1 MALTAEK
8 STQVAASDAPGT
20 ILMPADM
27 GAKLRFKYFTFTQGA
42 AAGDANSTVDLCEL
56 PAGKVR
62 IFGGLSRVSTSA
74 FGASR
79 VLDVGHTGFTQPD
92 GTAVAAAEAALHS
105 AADIS
110 AAGGFAPADET
121 GNDQTFVYHSRT
133 RVLIRAKCE
142 GGTIPIAATIEGF
155 IVYAHE

>member
-1 MALTAEK
+1 MALTAET
-8 STQVAASDAPGT
+8 STQIAARSTPGT

-42 AAGDANSTVDLCEL
+42 AAGDANSTADLVYL

-62 IFGGLSRVSTSA
+62 IFGGLSRVSHSA

-92 GTAVAAAEAALHS
+92 GTAVVADEDFLHS

-110 AAGGFAPADET
+110 GAGGFAPMDET
-121 GNDQTFVYHSRT
+121 GNDQTIVYHSKT
-133 RVLIRAKCE
+133 EVLIRAKCE
-142 GGTIPIAATIEGF
+142 AGTIPIGATLEGF